1 MQLSEI
7 LSLIEGSGSLE
18 ALRNSLQRTAEH
30 YGFVSFGFIDI
41 GSPGLDSPF
50 WMATSSE
57 AWVADYDANG
67 FVHLDPIIPVARRTN
82 TPFLWSDVAMPA
94 RTGKR
99 KSLALKIMEAARDYG
114 MRDGLVIP
122 FHFVDRLGRL
132 NSSCAT
138 FHWSEK
144 RPIFG
149 RLPAWQKAE
158 LQVVLIYWAQRL
170 MDLTVRDLG
179 RRQRSPAPQPE
190 GRRVALTDREKLVLE
205 WAARGK
211 TVAETGTIL
220 SISATTV
227 ESYVRQAMEKLEAV
241 NKTQAA
247 VRAIKLGL
255 IDI

>member
-7 LSLIEGSGSLE
+7 LSLIEGSESLE
-18 ALRNSLQRTAEH
+18 ALRSSLQRTAEH
-30 YGFVSFGFIDI
+30 YGFASFGFIDI
-41 GSPGLDSPF
+41 GSPGLDNPF

-57 AWVADYDANG
+57 AWVSDYDTNG

-82 TPFLWSDVAMPA
+82 TPFLWSEVPMPA
-94 RTGKR
+94 RNGKR
-99 KSLALKIMEAARDYG
+99 KPLALKIMEAALDYG
-114 MRDGLVIP
+114 MRDGLVVP

-138 FHWSEK
+138 FHWPDR

-158 LQVVLIYWAQRL
+158 LQVVLIYWAQKL
-170 MDLTVRDLG
+170 MDLTARDLG
-179 RRQRSPAPQPE
+179 RRQRTPAPPAE
-190 GRRVALTDREKLVLE
+190 SKPVTLTDRERLVLE

-220 SISATTV
+220 SISGTTV
-227 ESYVRQAMEKLEAV
+227 ESYIRQAIDKLDAV